1 MPILTYQLVLNR
13 YSYLISPN
21 FLRGVTAENELIPVF
36 IGAVDTK
43 LISLEL
49 RTGEGFNT
57 TDEILYFLF
66 RSVFDLIKSFFGH
79 QHSKTMTWSD
89 AHDRSNFS
97 KSNSISG
104 RYFSILYLFLVL

>member
-21 FLRGVTAENELIPVF
+21 FLRGVGVTAENELIPVF
-36 IGAVDTK
+36 VGAVDTK

-79 QHSKTMTWSD
+79 QHSKTMTRSD

-97 KSNSISG
+97 KSNSIPQYYL
-104 RYFSILYLFLVL
+104 YF